1 MATSN
6 RRCGIAGAVACPV
19 GRGGG
24 LAEQRMGLGRDGP
37 PVGTGIALEKLP
49 EDIPA
54 FARDPAVLPELTLMT
69 ASLTDPKGAGETHDK

>member
-1 MATSN
+1 
-6 RRCGIAGAVACPV
+6 
-19 GRGGG
+19 
-24 LAEQRMGLGRDGP
+24 
-37 PVGTGIALEKLP
+37 VGTGIALEKLP